1 MFKFIHAAD
10 IHLDSPLHKLDA
22 YEGSPIEELRHATRR
37 AFENLVDLAVD
48 EHVDFMLIAGDL
60 YDGDWKDYN
69 TGLYLVSRLR
79 KLREA
84 EIPVF
89 IVAGNHDAASK
100 ITKRLR
106 LPEGVTL
113 FPTNKAAT
121 AELQDLGVAIHGRS
135 FGSAVMTKNLAKR
148 YPPPVSGSFNIGL
161 LHTSL
166 NGRAGHE
173 PYAPCSLDDLRGK
186 GYNYWALGHPHERE
200 VVLEDPLVVFSGN
213 TQGRHIRECGPK
225 GCLLITVDDNGRAAM
240 DFKPLDV
247 VRWAKI
253 EIDAS
258 TAEGGYAV
266 VDMVTER
273 LGRLLDENDGRPLIA
288 RVEIRGSSPAHA
300 ELAGD
305 AERWVNEIRSAAIDA
320 AGGDACIEKV
330 KIETCY
336 PPETAAI
343 TAKEGP
349 IGELNRCLD
358 SLESDPDQW
367 VSLAQTLDDLVKKMP
382 RELRE
387 GGDTVNPE
395 DPVWMAEM
403 IRQVRPMLLQK
414 LLRKGNP
421 A

>member
-1 MFKFIHAAD
+1 
-10 IHLDSPLHKLDA
+10 
-22 YEGSPIEELRHATRR
+22 
-37 AFENLVDLAVD
+37 
-48 EHVDFMLIAGDL
+48 
-60 YDGDWKDYN
+60 
-69 TGLYLVSRLR
+69 
-79 KLREA
+79 
-84 EIPVF
+84 
-89 IVAGNHDAASK
+89 
-100 ITKRLR
+100 
-106 LPEGVTL
+106 
-113 FPTNKAAT
+113 
-121 AELQDLGVAIHGRS
+121 
-135 FGSAVMTKNLAKR
+135 
-148 YPPPVSGSFNIGL
+148 
-161 LHTSL
+161 L

-173 PYAPCSLDDLRGK
+173 PYAPCGLDDLRGK

-225 GCLLITVDDNGRAAM
+225 GCVLITVDDNGRAAM

-247 VRWAKI
+247 VRWARI

-273 LGRLLDENDGRPLIA
+273 LGRLLEENDSRPLIA

-305 AERWVNEIRSAAIDA
+305 VERWVNEIRSAAIDA

-336 PPETAAI
+336 PPETVAI
-343 TAKEGP
+343 TSKEGP

-358 SLESDPDQW
+358 SLESDPDQL

-387 GGDTVNPE
+387 GSDTVNPQ

-414 LLRKGNP
+414 LLRRRNP
-421 A
+421 S